1 MAEFCTPS
9 YTGCLHP
16 VAHHQG
22 LWLCTHTYLH
32 TETFGND
39 YKIGSRADAGICG
52 WAHSYVATGVTSVV
66 TSVTTAGGRVGW
78 LPDNLNQ
85 GRLDLYYTV
94 LVLLSAVNVLFFLVV
109 AHSYQ
114 YKKVRRCAAGTL
126 PFNFFNKISQ
136 DGRHVV
142 LCYGSS

>member
-1 MAEFCTPS
+1 MADFCTPS

-22 LWLCTHTYLH
+22 PSLCTHTYPDTKTL
-32 TETFGND
+32 GND
-39 YKIGSRADAGICG
+39 YKIGSRADAGGCG

-66 TSVTTAGGRVGW
+66 TSATTAGGRVGW

-126 PFNFFNKISQ
+126 PSYFLKSISQ
-136 DGRHVV
+136 HGRHVA
-142 LCYGSS
+142 LC